1 MIGFKGFWAILIF
14 AALLFTFG
22 LILAEKPLVKRVTTG
37 LSLAVAVI
45 DIFVGVLNLNSA
57 RIVVFNDQVL
67 EEAVGKI
74 MGLENQTIP
83 ISEAKK
89 LRKLDLDKLGIE
101 DLTGLEEF
109 TNLTSLNLE
118 KNNITDLSPLKGL
131 KNLSILH
138 LENNNITDLRPLKGL

>member
-74 MGLENQTIP
+74 MGLENQTTKASKILKILCESGKLIRKYENRKAVYYPIP
-83 ISEAKK
+83 
-89 LRKLDLDKLGIE
+89 
-101 DLTGLEEF
+101 
-109 TNLTSLNLE
+109 
-118 KNNITDLSPLKGL
+118 
-131 KNLSILH
+131 
-138 LENNNITDLRPLKGL
+138 